1 MALATSTVSD
11 TNTVLPTNTA
21 LPTNTTSTTST
32 ADTASATSTAPVINP
47 LPVTESVAQPAV
59 SEGESV
65 QLLLTG
71 MSCASCV
78 SKVQNALQ
86 RVDGVQVARVNLAE
100 RSALVTGTQNNEALI
115 AAVKNAGYARKL
127 LKTKGSDASGN
138 SKCRKPV

>member
-1 MALATSTVSD
+1 
-11 TNTVLPTNTA
+11 
-21 LPTNTTSTTST
+21 
-32 ADTASATSTAPVINP
+32 
-47 LPVTESVAQPAV
+47 
-59 SEGESV
+59 
-65 QLLLTG
+65 

-115 AAVKNAGYARKL
+115 AAVKMPVTARKL

>member
-1 MALATSTVSD
+1 M
-11 TNTVLPTNTA
+11 
-21 LPTNTTSTTST
+21 
-32 ADTASATSTAPVINP
+32 INP
-47 LPVTESVAQPAV
+47 LPVTESVAQPAA

-115 AAVKNAGYARKL
+115 AAVKNAGYGAEIIEDEGERRERQQQMSQAR
-127 LKTKGSDASGN
+127 
-138 SKCRKPV
+138 